1 MAMLRK
7 RLSLL
12 WLCGM
17 LIIVLLS
24 GGCGRKKPQIT
35 ELPAP
40 GEVVEV
46 KEERIDPKFAA
57 DLEVVKKTM
66 AKERL
71 SGAPTILV
79 VRKQSRTM
87 SVFQGTKPIKK
98 YQVVLGHDPRND
110 KIMQGDKCTPEG
122 VYRVVSKSPHRK
134 WHKFILL
141 DYPTTENW
149 LKFARAKQL
158 GQIPWDAKIGGDI
171 GIHGTDDEL
180 KNLLRENWTEGCIA
194 LRNGDIEEVY
204 RLVYPGTVVVIQRR

>member
-1 MAMLRK
+1 MIK

-17 LIIVLLS
+17 LALVLAS
-24 GGCGRKKPQIT
+24 GGCGRKKPQVV

-40 GEVVEV
+40 EEVAEV
-46 KEERIDPKFAA
+46 QEERPDPKFAA

-66 AKERL
+66 AAERL
-71 SGAPTILV
+71 SGAHTILV

-87 SVFQGTKPIKK
+87 SVFKGTKPIKK
-98 YQVVLGHDPRND
+98 YQVVLGHNPRND

-122 VYRVVSKSPHRK
+122 VYRVVSKAPHRK

-141 DYPTTENW
+141 NYPTTENW
-149 LKFARAKQL
+149 LKFARAKQR
-158 GQIPWDAKIGGDI
+158 GEIPWDAKIGGEI

-204 RLVYPGTVVVIQRR
+204 HLVYPGTVVVIQRR

>member
-1 MAMLRK
+1 MLKK

-12 WLCGM
+12 GLCSI
-17 LIIVLLS
+17 LVIALLV
-24 GGCGRKKPQIT
+24 GGCGRKKPQVT
-35 ELPAP
+35 ELPASE
-40 GEVVEV
+40 EVVEG

-57 DLEVVKKTM
+57 DLEVVKNTL

-98 YQVVLGHDPRND
+98 YQVVLGHNPRND

-122 VYRVVSKSPHRK
+122 VYRVVSKFPHRK

-149 LKFARAKQL
+149 LKFARAKQR
-158 GQIPWDAKIGGDI
+158 GEIPWDAKIGGEI

-204 RLVYPGTVVVIQRR
+204 RLVHPGTVVVIQRR